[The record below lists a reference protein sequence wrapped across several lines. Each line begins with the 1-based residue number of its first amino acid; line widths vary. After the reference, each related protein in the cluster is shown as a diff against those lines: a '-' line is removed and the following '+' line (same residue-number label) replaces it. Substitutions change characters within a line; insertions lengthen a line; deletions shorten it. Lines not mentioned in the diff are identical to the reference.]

1 MWNYFYLLRSLCNS
15 KKYKTLVLYYQW
27 SKWHL
32 EENNGNKYLILVP
45 ADERKGTLKNIKN
58 YGIKSKTSL
67 ATSKNSDDYNKKYLK
82 MKFNSDANLPLQKTL
97 ELCNMIIVVK
107 SVFHEVNKD
116 NSKYNYIVASSLKRM
131 FV

>member
-1 MWNYFYLLRSLCNS
+1 M
-15 KKYKTLVLYYQW
+15 
-27 SKWHL
+27 
-32 EENNGNKYLILVP
+32 ILVP

-58 YGIKSKTSL
+58 YGIKSKTLL